1 MVPTVWFVIGF
12 AVGAAMVAAAWA
24 VHARSSRRLAERM
37 KETFAATAAEAMA
50 ANSRQLAE
58 MAGGTLE
65 AKKAL
70 IDQSLTAMNERL
82 ERVRAVV
89 QQVESER
96 QRHYGELSERLGAL
110 AGATESLRQ
119 ALAGS
124 KRVGAWGERMTEDVL
139 RMAGLQEGVNYLK
152 QSSEAAESGTPD
164 FTFILP
170 NDLRVNMDVK
180 FPLAKSLDY
189 LDADGEEQLK
199 AAGKAFISA
208 FRGHVR
214 AVARRGYIDPAGG
227 TADYVIVFVPNE
239 QVYATALQLEPGLMD
254 EAMAMKVVLASPLT
268 LYAMLVVIRQAA
280 ENTNILHTADEV
292 IQLLGT
298 VEKQWERFKESMGR
312 MGKRLDDAKAEYDN
326 LVGTRTRQMD
336 RPLAQIE
343 QLRSARGLS
352 GGDAGGAD
360 DEADDDSAAGMEAA
374 K

>member
-1 MVPTVWFVIGF
+1 MPTFWFVIGF
-12 AVGAAMVAAAWA
+12 AFGAVAIGAAWA

-58 MAGGTLE
+58 MAGGALE

-82 ERVRAVV
+82 ERVRTVV
-89 QQVESER
+89 QQIESER
-96 QRHYGELSERLGAL
+96 QKHYGELSERLGAL
-110 AGATESLRQ
+110 ASTTESLRQ

-139 RMAGLQEGVNYLK
+139 RMAGLQEGINYLK
-152 QSSEAAESGTPD
+152 QSSASAESGTPD

-180 FPLAKSLDY
+180 FPLEKSLDY
-189 LDADGEEQLK
+189 LDADGDDQRK
-199 AAGKAFISA
+199 AAGKAFIAA
-208 FRGHVR
+208 FRGHVK
-214 AVARRGYIDPAGG
+214 AVARRGYIDPGGG

-254 EAMAMKVVLASPLT
+254 EAMSMKVVLASPLT

-280 ENTNILHTADEV
+280 QNTNILRTADEV
-292 IQLLGT
+292 IGLLGT
-298 VEKQWERFKESMGR
+298 IEAQWRRFKESMDR
-312 MGKRLDDAKAEYDN
+312 MGKRLDDAKAEYDH
-326 LVGTRTRQMD
+326 LVGARTRGMD

-343 QLRSARGLS
+343 QLRSIRGLGD
-352 GGDAGGAD
+352 GGGKD
-360 DEADDDSAAGMEAA
+360 DGDGNGTD
-374 K
+374 